1 MKSAINLLK
10 LVGFVLAVAW
20 LCSCNGN
27 QQTIKLIHAYRDSVG
42 INNIKQHIMERR
54 IDSLRE
60 AHGTQYPPGIGNMM
74 LAKIKLQSQGVM
86 YLLKIDSLKIELE
99 K

>member
-1 MKSAINLLK
+1 MKSAIEILK
-10 LVGFVLAVAW
+10 LVGFILLVVWLA
-20 LCSCNGN
+20 SCNN
-27 QQTIKLIHAYRDSVG
+27 NEQTIKLIHAYRDSVG
-42 INNIKQHIMERR
+42 INNIKQHIIERR

-60 AHGTQYPPGIGNMM
+60 AHGTQYPPGIANMM
-74 LAKIKLQSQGVM
+74 LANIKLQSQGVM